1 MDIDWSLL
9 SLPSLSGPSLS
20 DRLIVALNT
29 AFNNASR
36 PSFLGPVTVTTFDF
50 GDAGPDVEIKDVRD
64 VWRAFDEGDDEGD
77 AILQAR
83 EEEERRSQFDQ
94 LEQNQTFPP
103 YSPPLSVQSG
113 YIPGHEGPGGHGH
126 RFGHGGRPASL
137 SISGPLNGLS
147 LPHGGGPG
155 LAGAAALATGP
166 FGRRPRMSRATP
178 SAPVTTAHAPLHGDP
193 DDDDEPLD
201 PRVDEDAGSVHSG
214 LFSGRHS
221 VASVGI
227 GLGGLG
233 LARQR
238 PFLSVPGTPGTPPR
252 YAPSY
257 LGVSKPIVPVASSPP
272 ASPPARPAGLPK
284 QRPNPLPS
292 VQIHLRLEHKA
303 DISLTLNTSLQV
315 NYPSTLFMSLPLRL
329 VITGMTLATDAV
341 VAYSGRKHRIYVT
354 LVDTD
359 DTPTPAGTPAWAAVG
374 QRILPELHIESEIG
388 SADAHVLRNVGK
400 VERFIVDV
408 VRKTLVS
415 ELVFPNFQ
423 TIALA

>member
-77 AILQAR
+77 ALLEAR
-83 EEEERRSQFDQ
+83 EEEERRSQFDA
-94 LEQNQTFPP
+94 LEHNQTFPP

-113 YIPGHEGPGGHGH
+113 YIPGHDGHGH

-137 SISGPLNGLS
+137 SISGPLNGLA
-147 LPHGGGPG
+147 LPQSAGPG
-155 LAGAAALATGP
+155 FAGAAALASGP

-178 SAPVTTAHAPLHGDP
+178 SAPVMSSPMHGDP

-201 PRVDEDAGSVHSG
+201 VRDEDAGSVHSG

-227 GLGGLG
+227 GLG

-272 ASPPARPAGLPK
+272 ASPPARPPGLPE

-292 VQIHLRLEHKA
+292 VQIHLRINHKA
-303 DISLTLNTSLQV
+303 DISLTLSTSLQV
-315 NYPSTLFMSLPLRL
+315 NYPSTLFMSLPLKL
-329 VITGMTLATDAV
+329 VITGMTLAADAV
-341 VAYSGRKHRIYVT
+341 VAYSGQKHRVYVT
-354 LVDTD
+354 LVDAED
-359 DTPTPAGTPAWAAVG
+359 APAPAGQPAWAAVG

>member
-1 MDIDWSLL
+1 MSVDIDWSLL

-233 LARQR
+233 LRGNGLS
-238 PFLSVPGTPGTPPR
+238 FLSQG
-252 YAPSY
+252 
-257 LGVSKPIVPVASSPP
+257 
-272 ASPPARPAGLPK
+272 
-284 QRPNPLPS
+284 
-292 VQIHLRLEHKA
+292 RLEHHHGMRPRTSA
-303 DISLTLNTSLQV
+303 SASPLCPLPPRRLRRRQPAQPDCQNSARIRFRAFRSTSASSTRPISVSR
-315 NYPSTLFMSLPLRL
+315 STR
-329 VITGMTLATDAV
+329 
-341 VAYSGRKHRIYVT
+341 RCR
-354 LVDTD
+354 
-359 DTPTPAGTPAWAAVG
+359 
-374 QRILPELHIESEIG
+374 
-388 SADAHVLRNVGK
+388 
-400 VERFIVDV
+400 
-408 VRKTLVS
+408 
-415 ELVFPNFQ
+415 
-423 TIALA
+423 